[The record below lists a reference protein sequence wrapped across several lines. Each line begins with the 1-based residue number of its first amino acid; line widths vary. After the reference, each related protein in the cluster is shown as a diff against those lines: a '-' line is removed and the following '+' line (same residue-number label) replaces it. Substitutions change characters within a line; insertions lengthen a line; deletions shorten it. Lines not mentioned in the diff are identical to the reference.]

1 MLDSGDFPWRV
12 VLALSIAALRF
23 SVDFDWWNGVEGLGA
38 RLDELCVRSREPDA
52 WTIRVYTWDTK
63 ISGAK

>member
-1 MLDSGDFPWRV
+1 MLDSGAFPWHI
-12 VLALSIAALRF
+12 VLALSISALIF

-38 RLDELCVRSREPDA
+38 RLDELCVRSRDADA
-52 WTIRVYTWDTK
+52 WTIRVYTWDTN

>member
-1 MLDSGDFPWRV
+1 M
-12 VLALSIAALRF
+12 LALLNAALRF

-38 RLDELCVRSREPDA
+38 RLDELCVWSHEPDA
-52 WTIRVYTWDTK
+52 WTIGVYTWDTK

>member
-1 MLDSGDFPWRV
+1 MLDSGAFPWRV

-38 RLDELCVRSREPDA
+38 WLDELCVRSHEPDA
-52 WTIRVYTWDTK
+52 WIIRDYS
-63 ISGAK
+63 SG